1 MIKPLGNYVLIK
13 AKKVENVTEW
23 GFQLDDG
30 ETNKEQAVE
39 STGEVIAFGPTAF
52 KRWKGCESPKW
63 LEKAGEAVESA
74 LRKSE
79 GGQLHHGAFEQVC
92 DFFQWD
98 DPENPPHKQWGIE
111 IGDVIEHRRYEAK
124 DSVIEAEDGEVYR
137 YIPDIE
143 IIGKVEQ

>member
-39 STGEVIAFGPTAF
+39 STGEVVAFGPTAF
-52 KRWKGCESPKW
+52 KRWKGCEAPNW
-63 LEKAGEAVESA
+63 FDDACHAAQEKNLDCSKPGVFEALVDYH
-74 LRKSE
+74 
-79 GGQLHHGAFEQVC
+79 QYYN
-92 DFFQWD
+92 
-98 DPENPPHKQWGIE
+98 PEKPPYKQWGLE